1 MPMIGYTLMTEQSG
15 PRELVRYA
23 QAAEDRGFDLL
34 VSSDHYSPWLE
45 SQGHSPYAWTLLG
58 AVAQATERVEL
69 MTYVTCP
76 TMRYHPAVVAQS
88 SATLQ
93 ILAEGRFILGLGSGE
108 RLNEHTIGEGWPGAD
123 VRQDML
129 AEAIEVIRKLHEGG
143 LVTHR
148 GEFFDVDTARVWDLP
163 EHGVPIATAVSG
175 EAGIERF
182 APLSDHLI
190 AVEPD
195 SSLIET
201 WNAVDGAPRVG
212 DSSDGA
218 RAIGQIPICWD
229 LDEDTAKKRAHDQF
243 RWFGGG
249 WAVNADLPTPA
260 GFAGATQFVTPDDV
274 AGSIPCG
281 PDLDAVVEAV
291 SAYWKAGFTDIALVQ
306 IGDESQEQVL
316 AEAAGPLL
324 EKLRS
329 ASVG

>member
-1 MPMIGYTLMTEQSG
+1 MTRFGYTLMTEQSG

-129 AEAIEVIRKLHEGG
+129 AEAIEVIRKLHEGD

-195 SSLIET
+195 GSLIET
-201 WNAVDGAPRVG
+201 WNAVDGAPLIG

-229 LDEDTAKKRAHDQF
+229 PDEDTAKKRAHDQF

-274 AGSIPCG
+274 AESIPCG

-306 IGDESQEQVL
+306 IGDEGQEEFL
-316 AEAAGPLL
+316 DEAAGPLL

-329 ASVG
+329 SAP